1 MLLESADGVYLVTP
15 RNAVNIV
22 KPKAKPEKTEKAEK
36 KTAKKTKKAA

>member
-1 MLLESADGVYLVTP
+1 MLLESTDGVYLVTP
-15 RNAVNIV
+15 RNAVSIV